1 MVPLSSLENAFL
13 GFVEIRSRHL
23 NLKCRSDS
31 TKLFYGDENIDAS
44 SCLKPEQ
51 DSPPVI
57 N

>member
-44 SCLKPEQ
+44 SCLKQEQ